1 MVGFKSFLAMLF
13 AVQLSIASTGVEE
26 QRKYLVDPAQLS
38 GDSLN
43 RIQPFV
49 FHPHSQYI
57 TYDIYFD
64 TPAWDIRNSSH
75 SFRLRR
81 VEKKKGKWEYSVQI
95 KSEMTEASQ
104 IRMELEY
111 KDLVSQKISGELLT
125 DLINQFVA
133 DEAAR
138 ANISAKLTKWMER
151 KKESS
156 LAPFQKLRDLNID
169 ASKLRAAV
177 WGRSIRQRYHVYT
190 EKHSSLA
197 KTYFIKQSEKNIF
210 LVPDFFKAQKQ
221 LIWLMEASYDRAIF
235 RDALTEKTDEWTI
248 HELEIENKYR
258 PRKLGT
264 LLLDDLEKK
273 MQQVWQAKIST
284 RSKYLSSSSH
294 FHKDKKND

>member
-1 MVGFKSFLAMLF
+1 MVTFKFFLVMLF
-13 AVQLSIASTGVEE
+13 TFQFSMASTGVEE

-38 GDSLN
+38 GENLN

-81 VEKKKGKWEYSVQI
+81 VEKKKGKWDYAVQI

-111 KDLVSQKISGELLT
+111 KDLGNQKVNGELLT
-125 DLINQFVA
+125 DLINQFIA
-133 DEAAR
+133 DEPAR
-138 ANISAKLTKWMER
+138 ANISVKFTKWMER

-156 LAPFQKLRDLNID
+156 LAPFQKLRDLKID

-177 WGRSIRQRYHVYT
+177 WGHSIRQRYHVYT
-190 EKHSSLA
+190 EKNSTLA
-197 KTYFIKQSEKNIF
+197 KTYFIKQSEKNVF
-210 LVPDFFKAQKQ
+210 LVPDFFKTQKQ

-235 RDALTEKTDEWTI
+235 RDALSGKTDEWTI

-264 LLLDDLEKK
+264 LLLNDLEEK

-294 FHKDKKND
+294 FHKDEKE